1 MTSLEVLSKGQVYNV
16 HRRQL
21 HVGLQRLRGRA
32 QLEEAGTAEA
42 PGVADVAAFTV
53 ADADAVA
60 VVVVAVKVRLQDLSH
75 AARAEPGAL
84 RGVQPRPD
92 VVVVERR
99 LEKPRR
105 RL

>member
-1 MTSLEVLSKGQVYNV
+1 MTSLEVLLKGQVSNV
-16 HRRQL
+16 HHRQL
-21 HVGLQRLRGRA
+21 HVGLQRLRGRT

-53 ADADAVA
+53 ADADADDVA

-84 RGVQPRPD
+84 GSVQPRPD

-99 LEKPRR
+99 LE
-105 RL
+105 